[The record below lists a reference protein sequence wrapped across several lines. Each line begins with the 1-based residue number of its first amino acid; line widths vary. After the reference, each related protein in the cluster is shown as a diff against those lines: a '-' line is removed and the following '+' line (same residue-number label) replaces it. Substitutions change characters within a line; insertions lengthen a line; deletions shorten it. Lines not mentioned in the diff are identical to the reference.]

1 MKARDSLI
9 VFVFSFNRGRF
20 LLNCIK
26 SIDSFLDGFE
36 VVIVDDESTD
46 KDTQNVLAAV
56 SKRHRV
62 LKNDGVGEYEEK
74 TGGLAGSMNMAM
86 AYAAE
91 RGYEYALF
99 IQDDMQLVRPVLNE
113 DFSNISSYFDKIINT
128 IQLSSTFVRKLSSG
142 DFLNKYDIRDSASAY
157 IRIEGSERGKS
168 NFSATGVF
176 SVSRFHR
183 LFGRFEVGEAKNSA
197 KAISLGLTC
206 GRSIYPFMCWLP
218 YPSSFRGKKK
228 NLKHRFFEHFGRSGF
243 YPIKQMSDTEVETFL
258 RRNPSYIPVM
268 EEFLYSPSSPR
279 HDVWSTGGGEYNFLG
294 YGGALSKLFLAAKS
308 TKKLMRDLGL

>member
-128 IQLSSTFVRKLSSG
+128 MHIQINNITR
-142 DFLNKYDIRDSASAY
+142 
-157 IRIEGSERGKS
+157 
-168 NFSATGVF
+168 T
-176 SVSRFHR
+176 
-183 LFGRFEVGEAKNSA
+183 
-197 KAISLGLTC
+197 
-206 GRSIYPFMCWLP
+206 
-218 YPSSFRGKKK
+218 PSPT
-228 NLKHRFFEHFGRSGF
+228 LKMKE
-243 YPIKQMSDTEVETFL
+243 D
-258 RRNPSYIPVM
+258 
-268 EEFLYSPSSPR
+268 
-279 HDVWSTGGGEYNFLG
+279 
-294 YGGALSKLFLAAKS
+294 
-308 TKKLMRDLGL
+308 